1 VSSPVQPRPGSNGR
15 PLRVVDQRC
24 CATLRW
30 KGLRSMTGVELL
42 VLPFCL
48 PLMLLGWLAEPT
60 PEARIR
66 RALAEK
72 ERSFRAT
79 WLQVY
84 GRPPD

>member
-1 VSSPVQPRPGSNGR
+1 
-15 PLRVVDQRC
+15 
-24 CATLRW
+24 
-30 KGLRSMTGVELL
+30 MTGVELL